1 MLKQPC
7 INRTVLAAASEL
19 STHPPIL
26 ATAMADAPVIFV
38 VDSEGESE
46 AESEGRHR
54 GDYDID
60 GNLIMHPNEDL
71 PDAHNEPLAPDDPDD
86 DPREAGRT
94 PADVLCTCANH
105 KVRCVRA

>member
-1 MLKQPC
+1 MHTLSFAQLHSVFFC
-7 INRTVLAAASEL
+7 IQCLAAAL
-19 STHPPIL
+19 RC
-26 ATAMADAPVIFV
+26 AMAADAPPFIV

-46 AESEGRHR
+46 SESEGRPR

-60 GNLIMHPNEDL
+60 GNLIMHPNEDF
-71 PDAHNEPLAPDDPDD
+71 PDAHHQPLAPDDPDD
-86 DPREAGRT
+86 DPGEAGRT